1 MTHAGHESATEAAA
15 ARMLTPMT
23 APDEVDLT
31 ALSPE
36 LQAFIAAERA
46 ARRVLEQELA
56 TLAEQNRRLEHLLRE
71 FRQALHGRKSEKLGA
86 DERQLAF
93 EDLEAAVAE
102 VETAQAAAGAVRSGT
117 RPEGASI
124 RRHLGRLPQEL
135 PRLERV
141 LEPKSTLC
149 PCGCGEMTRIGEDRS
164 ERLDITPAQFR
175 VIVTVRPKYACR
187 RCAGA
192 VVQATAAAY
201 LLEGALPTEALL
213 AHVLVAKYA
222 DHLPLYR
229 QAQIYARAGVDLSRA
244 VLADWVG
251 KAAFHLQP
259 VVDCLAWHL
268 KASGKLF
275 MDETKAPVLDP
286 GRGATKTGY
295 LWALARDDRRWGG
308 SDPPGVVYFYA
319 PGRGAPHAEAML
331 AGFTGVLQV
340 DGYSAYKTLA
350 GKRPADAPLRLA
362 HCWAHG
368 RRQLRELFD
377 QDASPIA
384 AEGLRRIAELYRI
397 EAEIVGQ
404 TAERR
409 RAVRQ
414 ERAKPL
420 VLAFGNW
427 LAEARAKLSP
437 KSRAGEKLAYF
448 AHHWQGLQLFLD
460 DGRVEIDSN
469 AVENRIRP
477 LVLTRKNTLFAGH
490 DKGARNWGSI
500 ASLVETAKMN
510 GVDPE
515 AYLTATLE
523 AIAQGHPNSR
533 VNELL
538 PWAAKSLS
546 N

>member
-1 MTHAGHESATEAAA
+1 
-15 ARMLTPMT
+15 MT

-31 ALSPE
+31 ALPPALRVLLE
-36 LQAFIAAERA
+36 AERA
-46 ARRVLEQELA
+46 ARRALEQEVQA
-56 TLAEQNRRLEHLLRE
+56 LAEQNRRLEHLVRE
-71 FRQALHGRKSEKLGA
+71 FRQALHGRKSEKLSA

-93 EDLEAAVAE
+93 EELEAAVAE
-102 VETAQAAAGAVRSGT
+102 VETAKAAAGASRQGP
-117 RPEGASI
+117 RPERASV

-135 PRLERV
+135 PRIERV
-141 LEPKSTLC
+141 LEPASTFC
-149 PCGCGEMTRIGEDRS
+149 PCGCGAMARIGEDRS

-175 VIVTVRPKYACR
+175 VVVTIRPKYACR
-187 RCAGA
+187 RCAGSVA
-192 VVQATAAAY
+192 QATAPAH
-201 LLEGALPTEALL
+201 LIEGALPTEALL
-213 AHVLVAKYA
+213 AHVLVAKHA

-229 QAQIYARAGVDLSRA
+229 QAQIYARAGLELSRA

-251 KAAFHLQP
+251 KAAFHLRP
-259 VVDCLAWHL
+259 VVDRLAEQL

-308 SDPPGVVYFYA
+308 ADPPGVVYFYA
-319 PGRGAPHAEAML
+319 PGRGAEHAEAML

-350 GKRPADAPLRLA
+350 GKRPAEAPLTLA

-368 RRQLRELFD
+368 RRQLRALFNR
-377 QDASPIA
+377 DASPIA
-384 AEGLRRIAELYRI
+384 EEGLRRIAELYRI
-397 EAEIVGQ
+397 EAEIAGQ
-404 TAERR
+404 SLERR

-420 VLAFGNW
+420 VLAFAAW
-427 LAEARAKLSP
+427 LAAARAKLSP

-448 AHHWQGLQLFLD
+448 AHHWQGLQVFLD
-460 DGRVEIDSN
+460 DGRVEIDTN

-477 LVLTRKNTLFAGH
+477 LVLTRKNALFAGH
-490 DKGARNWGSI
+490 DEGACNWGRI
-500 ASLVETAKMN
+500 ASLIETAKMN
-510 GVDPE
+510 GVDPA

-523 AIAQGHPNSR
+523 AIARGHPASR
-533 VNELL
+533 LDELL
-538 PWAAKSLS
+538 PWAAKPASS
-546 N
+546 

>member
-1 MTHAGHESATEAAA
+1 
-15 ARMLTPMT
+15 MT
-23 APDEVDLT
+23 APVAIDLT
-31 ALSPE
+31 ALPPA
-36 LQAFIAAERA
+36 LRAFVEAERA
-46 ARRVLEQELA
+46 ARHALEQEVQA
-56 TLAEQNRRLEHLLRE
+56 LAEQNRRLEHLVRE

-93 EDLEAAVAE
+93 EELETAVAE
-102 VETAQAAAGAVRSGT
+102 VETAKAAAGGLRSGS
-117 RPEGASI
+117 RREGASV

-135 PRLERV
+135 PRIERV
-141 LEPKSTLC
+141 LEPDSTLC
-149 PCGCGEMTRIGEDRS
+149 PCGCGAMARIGEDRS
-164 ERLDITPAQFR
+164 ERLDITPARFR
-175 VIVTVRPKYACR
+175 VIVTIRPKYACR

-192 VVQATAAAY
+192 VVEAAAPAH
-201 LLEGALPTEALL
+201 LIEGALPTEALL

-229 QAQIYARAGVDLSRA
+229 QAQIYARAGIDLSRA

-251 KAAFHLQP
+251 KAAFHLRP
-259 VVDCLAWHL
+259 VVDRLAEHL

-275 MDETKAPVLDP
+275 MDETTAPVLDP

-308 SDPPGVVYFYA
+308 ADPPGVVYFYA
-319 PGRGAPHAEAML
+319 PGRSAQHAEAML

-340 DGYSAYKTLA
+340 DGYRAYKTLA
-350 GKRPADAPLRLA
+350 GKRPAEAPLTLA

-368 RRQLRELFD
+368 RRQLRALFD
-377 QDASPIA
+377 QDASPVA
-384 AEGLRRIAELYRI
+384 EEGLRRIAELYRI
-397 EAEIVGQ
+397 EAEIAGQ
-404 TAERR
+404 PPERR

-420 VLAFGNW
+420 VLAFGVW

-448 AHHWQGLQLFLD
+448 AHHWEGLQLFLD
-460 DGRVEIDSN
+460 DGRVEIDTN

-477 LVLTRKNTLFAGH
+477 LVLTRKNALFAGH
-490 DKGARNWGSI
+490 DEGACNWGRI
-500 ASLVETAKMN
+500 ASLIETAKMN
-510 GVDPE
+510 GVDPA

-523 AIAQGHPNSR
+523 AIARGHPKSR
-533 VNELL
+533 LDELL
-538 PWAAKSLS
+538 PWAAKPASS
-546 N
+546 